1 MNDRV
6 EMLKKI
12 HKKEQQKRN
21 RAEREERKRK
31 IAEIRNGICTEC
43 GQRKVQYLEKL
54 LCIMCYNRKYYQN
67 KTVRVPIETLK
78 EILSQ
83 SSPEIQKKIRGL
95 F

>member
-43 GQRKVQYLEKL
+43 GRRKVQYIEKKQ
-54 LCIMCYNRKYYQN
+54 CSVCYNRKYYKY

-78 EILSQ
+78 EIFSH